1 LIKTRAPLKLRPN
14 CFSSAY
20 DPLFDELGVFVMTG
34 PAFSTQSI
42 HATMKKLTLFL
53 CGALWLLG
61 FSACSTT
68 DQQVSDLLEQLAA
81 NEIETASWQQAVDEL
96 AAIGRPAAR
105 QLVAHLNPDHY
116 KGVNYREYRSEQE
129 KLRTGAARALGRIKP
144 RGATVALDDRIVVAY
159 TDNERIACIWAIGEI
174 GFNQTGLDAL
184 KAQLKDKNPLIRL
197 HAAIGIVKMDEENG
211 IEEIEAALNGD
222 DDQLVKIALHGLE
235 ESNYFG
241 VPSLSRFAR
250 QSGPNQE
257 QLRQV
262 VGQVKDQLVSQ
273 LAAEEPTIRQRSA
286 RALGTIGDRSA
297 SDGLLQLLED
307 PNNLVR
313 FNAAAALATMDAS
326 QGIDFL
332 FAALQNEDPILRANA
347 VKFLTQVQR
356 SSGAVE
362 GQLLEA
368 LSSDSPLSRS
378 GAAQVLGEARVSGA
392 VQALLTATADA
403 VAEVRC
409 NAIIA
414 LGQIGPDDIRD
425 RLQALC
431 EDSDPTVSYYAE
443 WALQQLGQS

>member
-1 LIKTRAPLKLRPN
+1 
-14 CFSSAY
+14 
-20 DPLFDELGVFVMTG
+20 
-34 PAFSTQSI
+34 
-42 HATMKKLTLFL
+42 
-53 CGALWLLG
+53 
-61 FSACSTT
+61 
-68 DQQVSDLLEQLAA
+68 
-81 NEIETASWQQAVDEL
+81 
-96 AAIGRPAAR
+96 
-105 QLVAHLNPDHY
+105 
-116 KGVNYREYRSEQE
+116 
-129 KLRTGAARALGRIKP
+129 
-144 RGATVALDDRIVVAY
+144 
-159 TDNERIACIWAIGEI
+159 
-174 GFNQTGLDAL
+174 
-184 KAQLKDKNPLIRL
+184 
-197 HAAIGIVKMDEENG
+197 
-211 IEEIEAALNGD
+211 
-222 DDQLVKIALHGLE
+222 
-235 ESNYFG
+235 
-241 VPSLSRFAR
+241 
-250 QSGPNQE
+250 
-257 QLRQV
+257 
-262 VGQVKDQLVSQ
+262 
-273 LAAEEPTIRQRSA
+273 
-286 RALGTIGDRSA
+286 
-297 SDGLLQLLED
+297 
-307 PNNLVR
+307 
-313 FNAAAALATMDAS
+313 MDAS

>member
-1 LIKTRAPLKLRPN
+1 
-14 CFSSAY
+14 
-20 DPLFDELGVFVMTG
+20 MTG

-42 HATMKKLTLFL
+42 HATMKKITLFV
-53 CGALWLLG
+53 CGALWALG

-81 NEIETASWQQAVDEL
+81 NQIETASWQLAVDEL

-129 KLRTGAARALGRIKP
+129 KLRTGAARALGHIKP
-144 RGATVALDDRIVVAY
+144 RGATVALDDRIVVGY
-159 TDNERIACIWAIGEI
+159 TDHERIACIWAIGEI

-197 HAAIGIVKMDEENG
+197 HAAIGIVKMDEDDG

-222 DDQLVKIALHGLE
+222 ADQLVKIALQGLE
-235 ESNYFG
+235 ESNYYG
-241 VPSLSRFAR
+241 VPHLSRFAR
-250 QSGPNQE
+250 QTGPSQK
-257 QLRQV
+257 QLSQV
-262 VGQVKDQLVSQ
+262 VDRVKTQLVTQ

-286 RALGTIGDRSA
+286 RGLGIIGDPSA
-297 SDGLLQLLED
+297 RQGLLQLLED

-313 FNAAAALATMDAS
+313 FNAAAALATMDDS
-326 QGIDFL
+326 QGIVFL

-362 GQLLEA
+362 GQLLDA
-368 LSSDSPLSRS
+368 LGGDNPLSRS
-378 GAAQVLGEARVSGA
+378 GAAQVLGEARVVDA

-409 NAIIA
+409 SAIIA